1 MPPGRGRGPARG
13 GSPIHRGLVGER
25 ALIGSPYLADPEL
38 RRAYGAEIAPRTT
51 IALGKILAELYG
63 ARGAAG
69 SDGPPVAPRRVLDL
83 GAGTGAAGDAARAFF
98 SAFFPASGAL
108 VEVVSVDRVAAP
120 GGVTP
125 GFFTADLVAPG
136 ALAGVVGPSGLKFDL
151 ILVAHLLNELFVAV
165 RAPERTAARADKV
178 RDWCQTLLAPGGTM
192 VILEP
197 ALRETSRELLAVRD
211 RLLDA
216 GLRVVA
222 PCLWT
227 GPCPALA
234 RERDWCHDAALEP
247 SAVAGQ
253 RARRVDFSYLAL
265 RAAAG
270 APPPQDDP
278 SLFRVVSDALVE
290 KGRLRFFGCGPS
302 GRDALVRL
310 DRHRGPA
317 NQPFDDLA
325 RGDLARIR
333 GTSTAGD
340 GRRIGAETVVENLT
354 QVPAE

>member
-1 MPPGRGRGPARG
+1 VPPGRGRGPARG

-25 ALIGSPYLADPEL
+25 ALIGSPYLADAEL

-51 IALGKILAELYG
+51 IALAKILAEVYG
-63 ARGAAG
+63 ARGRAG
-69 SDGPPVAPRRVLDL
+69 TDGPPAAPRRVLDL

-98 SAFFPASGAL
+98 SAQI
-108 VEVVSVDRVAAP
+108 EVVSVDRVAPP

-136 ALAGVVGPSGLKFDL
+136 RPAGVAGQFDL
-151 ILVAHLLNELFVAV
+151 ILAAHLLNELYVAV

-234 RERDWCHDAALEP
+234 RERDWCHDAAVEP

-265 RAAAG
+265 RTAAG

-278 SLFRVVSDALVE
+278 SLFRIVSDALVE

-310 DRHRGPA
+310 DRHRAPA

-333 GTSTAGD
+333 GAAPAGG
-340 GRRIGAETVVENLT
+340 GRRLGAETVVEHLT